1 MIIKPINM
9 ISEQSYFIKTFV
21 ITEKTG
27 ASVVFSSK
35 VLRVPKFQRDKENNK
50 STSQYYLFLLS
61 VRAPQTQDVN

>member
-35 VLRVPKFQRDKENNK
+35 V
-50 STSQYYLFLLS
+50 FLLIEFLS
-61 VRAPQTQDVN
+61 FRETKKIISQ